1 MTVQKMSDT
10 AAAVVFGSPVTD
22 YVDSPLF
29 HEKLLAA
36 DTVTP
41 SLERAARI
49 AEMVRIVEA
58 EYAAVDEVIAAAV
71 AIVKRSLADIN
82 DPALFVWEGCNE

>member
-1 MTVQKMSDT
+1 MTVQKMSEKT
-10 AAAVVFGSPVTD
+10 ADVLLGGKTAD

-58 EYAAVDEVIAAAV
+58 EYAAVDEVIAASVAV
-71 AIVKRSLADIN
+71 VKKSLADIN
-82 DPALFVWEGCNE
+82 DPALFVWEGGDE

>member
-1 MTVQKMSDT
+1 MTVQKMSEKT
-10 AAAVVFGSPVTD
+10 ADVLLGGKAAD

-58 EYAAVDEVIAAAV
+58 EYAAADEVIAASVAV
-71 AIVKRSLADIN
+71 VKKSLADIN